1 MTTADDSELLLQA
14 YLDGELGPVDA
25 LAVEQRL
32 AADPRLAAQRERIIK
47 LQSLMREQL
56 SQEPVPPNLRN
67 RIENTLKLRG
77 SESRLKWRA
86 LAASIVLVVASSG
99 ATWLFLGSQH
109 IRNTRD
115 AIIADHIRALMAP
128 QPADIIST
136 DQHTVK
142 PWFNGRIPQAPHVV
156 DLASQGFPLVG
167 GRIDVVD
174 RTPVPTLVY
183 GRRKHLISL
192 TAVPKAVATS
202 FGTERSSNDGYNIV
216 RWNNDGAEYWAISDV
231 AAPEL
236 EQFVQLFRSHLTNTT
251 EAN

>member
-14 YLDGELGPVDA
+14 YLDDELDPAEA
-25 LAVEQRL
+25 LAFEQRL
-32 AADPRLAAQRERIIK
+32 ASDPRLAAQRDRIIK
-47 LQSLMREQL
+47 LRSLMQEYL
-56 SQEPVPPNLRN
+56 SREPVPPNLLN
-67 RIENTLKLRG
+67 RIENALKLRG
-77 SESRLKWRA
+77 SGPRLNWRT
-86 LAASIVLVVASSG
+86 LAASIALVAVSSG
-99 ATWLFLGSQH
+99 ATWFFLGSQH
-109 IRNTRD
+109 VRTTED

-156 DLASQGFPLVG
+156 DLTGQGFPLVG

-192 TAVPKAVATS
+192 TAVPKAVTTS
-202 FGTERSSNDGYNIV
+202 SGTERSSNDGYNIV
-216 RWNNDGAEYWAISDV
+216 RWSNEGMEYWAISDV
-231 AAPEL
+231 AAPDL
-236 EQFVQLFRSHLTNTT
+236 EQFAQLFRNHLNTR
-251 EAN
+251 EVN